1 MTSEAASFDGM
12 NFWSELYVLK
22 DNQRKGDQY
31 MEQVFAHVD
40 ALRDDIRH
48 VSEFIH
54 QHPEVGHQEHQSSA
68 FLIEELKKKG
78 FTVEANAAGL
88 PTAFKAVYQGK
99 GPGPAIAFCAEY
111 DALPEIGHACGHNL
125 IAAAA
130 FGAACALVTHMPEL
144 DGSIIVMGT
153 PAEEVSPPVKGI
165 MIEKGVFEGV
175 DVALTIH
182 GGDRTAVGMNRLAV
196 DSMEITYT
204 GRTSHAAA
212 SADRGRS
219 ALDGALLAMHAI
231 EMLREHVRQDT
242 RIHGIIKDGG
252 AAANIVPGRA
262 VLHYMVRALD
272 SEYVDHVAERMKKC
286 FAAGALAT
294 ETEMEIRHLGKL
306 DSAKYMQTLNSR
318 LIDYAEKAG
327 AIQVL
332 EPSPTT
338 ASTDF
343 GNVSHAMPAAE
354 LSVGFVPVGTA
365 GHSREYREAAKSETG
380 LHAAVVGAKAMAALA
395 YDLLTESDYLASVK
409 AEFVRR
415 K

>member
-1 MTSEAASFDGM
+1 M
-12 NFWSELYVLK
+12 N
-22 DNQRKGDQY
+22 N
-31 MEQVFAHVD
+31 VFVNVD
-40 ALRDDIRH
+40 ALRDEIQH

-54 QHPEVGHQEHQSSA
+54 QHPEVGHQEHQSAA
-68 FLIEELKKKG
+68 FLVEELKRQG
-78 FTVEANAAGL
+78 FTVEVGVAGL
-88 PTAFKAVYQGK
+88 PTAFKAVYK
-99 GPGPAIAFCAEY
+99 GRNAGPTIAFCAEY

-130 FGAACALVTHMPEL
+130 YGAACALVPLMGEL
-144 DGSIIVMGT
+144 SGTIIVMGT

-165 MIEKGVFEGV
+165 MIEKGVFDGV

-182 GGDRTAVGMNRLAV
+182 GGDRTTVGMNRLAV

-219 ALDGALLAMHAI
+219 ALDGALLAIHGI
-231 EMLREHVRQDT
+231 EMLREHVRQDA
-242 RIHGIIKDGG
+242 RMHGIIKDGG
-252 AAANIVPGRA
+252 EAANIVPGRA
-262 VLHYMVRALD
+262 ILHYMVRALD
-272 SEYVDHVAERMKKC
+272 SDYVDHVAERMKKC

-306 DSAKYMQTLNSR
+306 DSAKYMKTLNSR

-327 AIQVL
+327 AIQVMD
-332 EPSPTT
+332 PSPTT

-365 GHSREYREAAKSETG
+365 GHSCEYREAAASEAG
-380 LHAAVVGAKAMAALA
+380 LHAALVGAKALASVA
-395 YDLLTESDYLASVK
+395 YDLLTEPEYLQSVL
-409 AEFVRR
+409 AEFEQR

>member
-1 MTSEAASFDGM
+1 MSMQTIFS
-12 NFWSELYVLK
+12 
-22 DNQRKGDQY
+22 Q
-31 MEQVFAHVD
+31 VD
-40 ALRDDIRH
+40 ALQNDIRH
-48 VSEFIH
+48 VSDFIH
-54 QHPEVGHQEHQSSA
+54 QHPEVGHQEFQSSA
-68 FLIEELKKKG
+68 FLVEELKKKG
-78 FTVEANAAGL
+78 FQVETNVAGL
-88 PTAFKAVYQGK
+88 PTAFKAVYAGK
-99 GPGPAIAFCAEY
+99 GSGPTIAFCAEY

-130 FGAACALVTHMPEL
+130 YGAGCALIPFMKQLGGTIV
-144 DGSIIVMGT
+144 VMGT

-165 MIEKGVFEGV
+165 MIEKGAFDGV

-182 GGDRTAVGMNRLAV
+182 GGDRTTVGMNRLAV
-196 DSMEITYT
+196 DSMEITYQ

-242 RIHGIIKDGG
+242 RMHGIIKEGG
-252 AAANIVPGRA
+252 EAANIVPGRA

-272 SEYVDHVAERMKKC
+272 SDYVEHVAERMKNC

-306 DSAKYMQTLNSR
+306 DSAKYMDTLSSR
-318 LIDYAEKAG
+318 LIEYAEKAG
-327 AIQVL
+327 AVQIL
-332 EPSPTT
+332 EPAPTT

-365 GHSREYREAAKSETG
+365 GHSHEYRQAAARETG
-380 LHAAVVGAKAMAALA
+380 FHAAQVGAKAMAAVA
-395 YDLLTESDYLASVK
+395 YDLLTQPDYLQSVK
-409 AEFVRR
+409 AEFTER